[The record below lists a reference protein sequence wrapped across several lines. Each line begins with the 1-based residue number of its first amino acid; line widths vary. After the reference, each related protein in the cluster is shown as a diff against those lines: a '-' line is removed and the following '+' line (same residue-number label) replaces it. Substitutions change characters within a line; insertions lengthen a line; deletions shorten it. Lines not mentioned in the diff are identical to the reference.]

1 MNINQAVILVGGLG
15 SRLGVITTKTPKP
28 LIKVN
33 NKPFLDYIINF
44 LIKYN
49 FKKLTLLTKF
59 KHQLFF
65 KRYHNKIIN
74 GAKIKCIKQK
84 KLYGT
89 AGSLK

>member
-49 FKKLTLLTKF
+49 FKSQSF
-59 KHQLFF
+59 K
-65 KRYHNKIIN
+65 I
-74 GAKIKCIKQK
+74 
-84 KLYGT
+84 
-89 AGSLK
+89 